1 MMNCEQCRNKILDY
15 IEGNLSEELDVEMKK
30 HISNCEEC
38 QKLYKKELLVDKAFN
53 DAFNIDGINFKSSKN
68 IIMNS
73 IDKNK
78 YGKGTGRSY
87 KGKDFYK
94 KLATVAAAVFL
105 LAFVAPLAFRSF
117 DTKKSDTAISGKQAS
132 ENNKATADSAKENT
146 ALKIDQSQVTAQN
159 ANNEKKLVDLYEK
172 AEVPMETKLEFSTK
186 WIASNN
192 KTFEASLE
200 GKGPNAEEEG
210 VATLYIKDN
219 TKKTMY
225 KYTFKDNS
233 RQTTPLS
240 VAWYDDDNIMI
251 VNGSANGT
259 LINGLQVEVLNIGR
273 DREYVVYE
281 PENPKERIKSVSKD
295 NSRIKV
301 TRALYDDAINNYTE
315 EDKFIDY
322 KAD

>member
-15 IEGNLSEELDVEMKK
+15 IEGNLSEELDIEMKK

-38 QKLYKKELLVDKAFN
+38 QRLYKKELLADKAFN
-53 DAFNIDGINFKSSKN
+53 DVFNIDGINFKSSKN
-68 IIMNS
+68 AIMSS

-78 YGKGTGRSY
+78 YGKGNGRSY

-117 DTKKSDTAISGKQAS
+117 DTKKSDTAMSGKQAP
-132 ENNKATADSAKENT
+132 ENNKATADSAKEST

-159 ANNEKKLVDLYEK
+159 SSNEKKLVDLYEK
-172 AEVPMETKLEFSTK
+172 TEVPMETKLEFSTK
-186 WIASNN
+186 WIASDN

-225 KYTFKDNS
+225 KYTFKDNF

-240 VAWYDDDNIMI
+240 VAWYNDDNIMI

-259 LINGLQVEVLNIGR
+259 LINGLQVEMLSIPR
-273 DREYVVYE
+273 DKEYVIYE

-295 NSRIKV
+295 NSRIKI

-315 EDKFIDY
+315 ENKFIDY
-322 KAD
+322 KED

>member
-1 MMNCEQCRNKILDY
+1 MNCEQCRNKILDY

-38 QKLYKKELLVDKAFN
+38 QKLYKKELLVDKSFN
-53 DAFNIDGINFKSSKN
+53 DVFNIDGINFKSSKN
-68 IIMNS
+68 AIMNS

-78 YGKGTGRSY
+78 YGKGTGRGY

-105 LAFVAPLAFRSF
+105 LAFVTPLAFRSF

-132 ENNKATADSAKENT
+132 ENNKATTDSAKENT
-146 ALKIDQSQVTAQN
+146 ALKSDQSQVTAQN
-159 ANNEKKLVDLYEK
+159 SSNEKKLVDLYEK
-172 AEVPMETKLEFSTK
+172 TEVPIETKLEFSTK
-186 WIASNN
+186 WIASDN

-210 VATLYIKDN
+210 VATLYVKDN

-259 LINGLQVEVLNIGR
+259 LINGLQVEVLSIGR
-273 DREYVVYE
+273 DKEYAVYE
-281 PENPKERIKSVSKD
+281 PDNPKERIKSVSKD

-322 KAD
+322 KVD